1 MQGLNRL
8 MTQEQS
14 NKNLMLSVFA
24 ALKDG
29 DLEPLFAALSPEVVW
44 KATAPPQFFRFGG
57 THHGVAGV
65 REYSALLFSRYHV
78 TRMAPIT
85 VTAQGERVWGLFET
99 EALHQPTGRYVQFD
113 LFIGWTVKDG
123 RIVGHQCLFD
133 TASVLIQQ
141 GELAVEAA

>member
-1 MQGLNRL
+1 

-14 NKNLMLSVFA
+14 NKALMLAVLA

-29 DLEPLFAALSPEVVW
+29 NLEPLFAALSPDVVW
-44 KATAPPQFFRFGG
+44 KATAPQPFFRFGG
-57 THHGVAGV
+57 VHRGIAGV

-78 TRMAPIT
+78 TRLAPRA
-85 VTAQGERVWGLFET
+85 VTAQGDRVWGLFET
-99 EALHQPTGRYVQFD
+99 EVLHQPTGRYVQFD
-113 LFIGWTVKDG
+113 SFFGWTVRDG
-123 RIVGHQCLFD
+123 RIVEHQSLFD

>member
-8 MTQEQS
+8 MTLEQS

-24 ALKDG
+24 ALKEG

-57 THHGVAGV
+57 IHLGVAGV
-65 REYSALLFSRYHV
+65 REYSALLFSRYHI
-78 TRMAPIT
+78 TRMAPRT

-123 RIVGHQCLFD
+123 RIIAHQCLFD
-133 TASVLIQQ
+133 TASVLMQQ
-141 GELAVEAA
+141 GELASVAA

>member
-1 MQGLNRL
+1 MNRL

-14 NKNLMLSVFA
+14 NKALILAVFA

-29 DLEPLFAALSPEVVW
+29 NLEPLFEALSPEVVW

-57 THHGVAGV
+57 IHRGVAGV

-78 TRMAPIT
+78 TRINPRT

-99 EALHQPTGRYVQFD
+99 EALHQPSGRYVQFD

-123 RIVGHQCLFD
+123 RIVEHQCLFD
-133 TASVLIQQ
+133 TASVLMQQ
-141 GELAVEAA
+141 GELAEKAA

>member
-57 THHGVAGV
+57 GTK
-65 REYSALLFSRYHV
+65 F
-78 TRMAPIT
+78 
-85 VTAQGERVWGLFET
+85 
-99 EALHQPTGRYVQFD
+99 
-113 LFIGWTVKDG
+113 
-123 RIVGHQCLFD
+123 
-133 TASVLIQQ
+133 
-141 GELAVEAA
+141 